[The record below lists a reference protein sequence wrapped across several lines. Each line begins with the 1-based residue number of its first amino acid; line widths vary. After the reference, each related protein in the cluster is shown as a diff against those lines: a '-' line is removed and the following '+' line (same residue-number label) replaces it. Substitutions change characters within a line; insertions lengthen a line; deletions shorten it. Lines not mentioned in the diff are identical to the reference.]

1 MPGKPLSSRAQ
12 DMVSNFIEY
21 FALEKENGGPL
32 ISLNPTEQRVADAL
46 GVTRG
51 TISKIKTQKESLGV
65 LPSPTK
71 SRPKRKAPRPKDLPE
86 PINLCHVDVM
96 NIVIF
101 LTNYY
106 KVPVI
111 SSDVSF
117 WSPV

>member
-12 DMVSNFIEY
+12 FIEY

-32 ISLNPTEQRVADAL
+32 ISLKATEQRVADAL

-51 TISKIKTQKESLGV
+51 TVSKIKTQKERLGV
-65 LPSPTK
+65 LLSPTK

-86 PINLCHVDVM
+86 PIHLCHVDVM

-117 WSPV
+117 

>member
-1 MPGKPLSSRAQ
+1 MTGKRLSSRAQ
-12 DMVSNFIEY
+12 DIVSNFIEY

-32 ISLNPTEQRVADAL
+32 ISLNGTERRVADAL
-46 GVTRG
+46 GVTRR
-51 TISKIKTQKESLGV
+51 TVSKIKTRKERLGV

-71 SRPKRKAPRPKDLPE
+71 SRPNRKAPKPKDLPE
-86 PINLCHVDVM
+86 PTHLCHVDIM

-106 KVPVI
+106 KVTVI

-117 WSPV
+117 WSRV